1 MTKNTPEATHSGQFS
16 LIPGVSCDVYIA
28 NNGEALMSERGFAK
42 VLGMKQA
49 SLQSLANNGLPK
61 MLKPFVDE
69 GWAFQTHLVK
79 VTAKDSPYKGRNIV
93 AYTSDTIEAI
103 IRAYAIALVNE
114 VLRTNQRHIGVRC
127 LTLICAFIL
136 TSLEAAIKE
145 ACGLPVDVLKTA
157 QQHYLSA
164 VTLLK
169 AQGFTFSVANDIATK
184 KDLLKHF
191 GVTTSK
197 LESFLKKSR
206 DEIVPIKLERTA
218 IRAIGSTAPTMN
230 GYSVEHVGKI
240 ALYMS
245 SKIQKQLQ
253 IDVFGEGNA
262 LTELGSLAK
271 PETKGQIEWLKSFNK
286 MFDGFD
292 FKHNSQFDEYRPD
305 YLIEELKLCIELN
318 GYDNHAGY
326 DPDAERAREKVF
338 LNEGYGILR
347 FHHKVD
353 WEDLANGI
361 LRSKVGT
368 VVRRYDIGEA
378 YRDTPLT
385 ATHYGQAEFAFG
397 VLCDVYVLSDG
408 STVFSER
415 GAANLFGLDQKR
427 LNRMR
432 SNWPPKTLEPFVGKG
447 FHMTV
452 SSVKVVADNCP
463 YKGRAITVYDS
474 KSIETIIRGYAL
486 ALASN
491 ALRANQKHIGK
502 RCSIL
507 ACALSKSAITTV
519 IQQVCHFTPQVQQT
533 IQQNYQDVTKSILDL
548 GFKCS
553 AGNEIAIKTDMT
565 KFLEVP
571 LSTLNYHLGKHRDVI
586 EPIELDSTTI
596 QSLGSTAHCMNGYH
610 LDDVGKIVL
619 GMDSVIGIDLKEQI
633 FGKHSS
639 LDKLEHDG
647 KIKWPQSLARVFA
660 GFTLQQDCVIAGNT
674 VNFVVEEFNLILEFE
689 NKQSVARKP
698 LLLSQGYHV
707 VHFKQSWETFLNRLW
722 QSLFKKN
729 NAKVTP
735 ISPKNSPSARLWAS

>member
-1 MTKNTPEATHSGQFS
+1 
-16 LIPGVSCDVYIA
+16 
-28 NNGEALMSERGFAK
+28 MSERGFAK

-49 SLQSLANNGLPK
+49 SLQGMANNGLPK

-69 GWAFQTHLVK
+69 GFRLKTHLVK
-79 VTAKDSPYKGRNIV
+79 VTAKNSPYKGRNIV
-93 AYTSDTIEAI
+93 AYTSETIEAI

-114 VLRTNQRHIGVRC
+114 ALRTNQRHIGVRC

-206 DEIVPIKLERTA
+206 DEIVAIKLD
-218 IRAIGSTAPTMN
+218 RATIFATGSNAPTMN
-230 GYSVEHVGKI
+230 GYSAENVGKI

-326 DPDAERAREKVF
+326 DPDAERAREQAI
-338 LNEGYGILR
+338 LDEGYGILR
-347 FHHKVD
+347 FHHQVD

-361 LRSKVGT
+361 LHSKVGT
-368 VVRRYDIGEA
+368 VVKRYDIGEA

-397 VLCDVYVLSDG
+397 VFCDVYVLSDG

-415 GAANLFGLDQKR
+415 GAADLFG
-427 LNRMR
+427 MR
-432 SNWPPKTLEPFVGKG
+432 QGSFQRVTPNWPPKTLEPFVGKG
-447 FHMTV
+447 WSMETN
-452 SSVKVVADNCP
+452 SADNSP
-463 YKGRAITVYDS
+463 HKGRKITIYDS
-474 KSIETIIRGYAL
+474 KSIETIIRGYTL
-486 ALASN
+486 AAASN

-507 ACALSKSAITTV
+507 ACALVKSAITTV
-519 IQQVCHFTPQVQQT
+519 IQQVCHFTPEVQQT

-565 KFLEVP
+565 TFLEVP

-596 QSLGSTAHCMNGYH
+596 QSLGSNAHCMNGYH

-639 LDKLEHDG
+639 LDKLTRVGE
-647 KIKWPQSLARVFA
+647 IEWPQSLARVFT
-660 GFTLQQDCVIAGNT
+660 GFTLQPECVIAGNT
-674 VNFVVEEFNLILEFE
+674 VNFVVKEFNLILEFE

-707 VHFKQSWETFLNRLW
+707 VHFKQQWEIFLNRLW
-722 QSLFKKN
+722 YS
-729 NAKVTP
+729 
-735 ISPKNSPSARLWAS
+735 ISAEKQC